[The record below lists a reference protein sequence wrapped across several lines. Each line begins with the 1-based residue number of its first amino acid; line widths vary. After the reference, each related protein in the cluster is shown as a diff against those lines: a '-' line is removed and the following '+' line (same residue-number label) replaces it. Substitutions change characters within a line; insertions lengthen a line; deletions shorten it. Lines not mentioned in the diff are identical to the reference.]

1 MLTQKVLLRRLPS
14 VQVVFVSFLMGA
26 LICLPFSSD
35 LPGIVANGGAELWWI
50 VYLGVFPTAVAFT
63 TWAYAL
69 RRMPAGRLGPLGYL
83 VTVLSVLM
91 SWAFLSEVP
100 STLALVGGAVCLVG
114 VVVSRRRPRSRD
126 EG

>member
-1 MLTQKVLLRRLPS
+1 MSALL
-14 VQVVFVSFLMGA
+14 GA
-26 LICLPFSSD
+26 
-35 LPGIVANGGAELWWI
+35 A
-50 VYLGVFPTAVAFT
+50 YLGAFPTAVAFT

-91 SWAFLSEVP
+91 SWVFLSEVP

>member
-1 MLTQKVLLRRLPS
+1 M
-14 VQVVFVSFLMGA
+14 
-26 LICLPFSSD
+26 
-35 LPGIVANGGAELWWI
+35 

-63 TWAYAL
+63 TWAHAL

-100 STLALVGGAVCLVG
+100 TVAALVGGGICLVG
-114 VVVSRRRPRSRD
+114 VGVSRWRH
-126 EG
+126 